1 MTAILIIVGVACII
15 VGILLTTLLQGQYG
29 KWIDNVEVKEEDLK

>member
-1 MTAILIIVGVACII
+1 MITLLIITGVICI
-15 VGILLTTLLQGQYG
+15 VAGLLLTPLMQGQYS

>member
-1 MTAILIIVGVACII
+1 MITLLIITGVICI
-15 VGILLTTLLQGQYG
+15 VAGLLLTTLMQGQYS